1 MDGYERLANAVVI
14 LAAKDYRA
22 ALKKLKKNPY
32 NRDAMDT
39 AMQCERFFDSQ
50 WFSVLTEVDG
60 TWLKEKLRREV
71 VGA

>member
-1 MDGYERLANAVVI
+1 MDGYERLANAIVI
-14 LAAKDYRA
+14 LAAKDYRD
-22 ALKKLKKNPY
+22 ALKKIKKNPH

-60 TWLKEKLRREV
+60 GWLKEKLRREV